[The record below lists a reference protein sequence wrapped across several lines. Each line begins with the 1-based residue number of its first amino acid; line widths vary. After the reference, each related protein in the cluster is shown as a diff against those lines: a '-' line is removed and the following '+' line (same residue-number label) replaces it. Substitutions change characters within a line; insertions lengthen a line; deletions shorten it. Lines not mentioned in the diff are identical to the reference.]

1 MYSNRSIK
9 SNTSL
14 GGRTSPNFQ
23 ISKSDFLTNRS
34 SSPPLSI
41 SNSRSSLSRQQDHG
55 KNEYPVK
62 NFSDDDIKFHKVVF
76 ERCADLSTRLSIT
89 NREKF
94 VQALSYVGYDL
105 SKTTIDQ
112 LWSDNHENITFKVF
126 QRILSEEKPID
137 ERTLEEAFETLYN
150 KDRKYDWSAID
161 FTRFR
166 TDMLA
171 KGDRLTED
179 EFQKLRFLLGTDVG
193 KIDVKKNMRSLQM
206 KGAFFC
212 EYFDSPADALY
223 FSIGYSFEIK
233 KDTPIWIT
241 LEPTISRYHKDLSFK
256 NIDVRILLFEKVP
269 RSTERRLLYMSSE
282 RSGNKSYLKLDTLS
296 KGSYEIIPVTF
307 GGVLRARSKEMNE
320 RTPIKTLR
328 EIKRGNNF
336 IMSKDYHD
344 ALEYI
349 FDLFDF
355 DDNKQLDRNE
365 YNLWTIRTAGE
376 EITDEDWSS
385 IRENVGL
392 DIDENVSKD
401 KFLKL
406 NNFEVQDE
414 DTSEQDLWNGLKSL
428 GFNYA
433 LELDMMCSFN
443 LTVHINQSDLHL
455 KPTSY
460 VELAEIKKILVKF
473 LENKGQKI
481 KLNVSSVQCFNYKD
495 DCGSILFVEN
505 KGISNARLSV
515 QVKDSNN
522 VALNLP
528 IDARQPSLI
537 NVRRDTTQIIWFA
550 HKLDS
555 QRKMELDTIVQVQ

>member
-41 SNSRSSLSRQQDHG
+41 SNSRSSLSRQQDRG

-62 NFSDDDIKFHKVVF
+62 KFSDDDIKFHKVVF
-76 ERCADLSTRLSIT
+76 ERCADLSIRPSIT

-94 VQALSYVGYDL
+94 VQ
-105 SKTTIDQ
+105 
-112 LWSDNHENITFKVF
+112 ENITFKVF

-193 KIDVKKNMRSLQM
+193 KIDVKKLTKSIGETKTNCRQKILKEEKEKRDEYERPSSRLNSSKSNSNYNNNNNVHIIIDPSSKKLSIPSNMRSLQM

-241 LEPTISRYHKDLSFK
+241 LEPTISRYHKNLSFK

-355 DDNKQLDRNE
+355 D
-365 YNLWTIRTAGE
+365 
-376 EITDEDWSS
+376 
-385 IRENVGL
+385 
-392 DIDENVSKD
+392 
-401 KFLKL
+401 
-406 NNFEVQDE
+406 
-414 DTSEQDLWNGLKSL
+414 
-428 GFNYA
+428 
-433 LELDMMCSFN
+433 
-443 LTVHINQSDLHL
+443 
-455 KPTSY
+455 
-460 VELAEIKKILVKF
+460 
-473 LENKGQKI
+473 
-481 KLNVSSVQCFNYKD
+481 
-495 DCGSILFVEN
+495 
-505 KGISNARLSV
+505 
-515 QVKDSNN
+515 
-522 VALNLP
+522 
-528 IDARQPSLI
+528 
-537 NVRRDTTQIIWFA
+537 
-550 HKLDS
+550 
-555 QRKMELDTIVQVQ
+555 